1 MDLFKIVG
9 RIAIEGADEARNE
22 LTNTENQAEQS
33 SSKMGAAFSKIGD
46 AAVKVGS
53 FIVKGLAAGATGISF
68 LTKSAIDAYA
78 DYEQLVGGV
87 ETLFKD
93 SSSKVVE
100 YANNAYKTAGLS
112 ANDYMETVTSFSASL
127 LQGLGGDTDTA
138 AEIANQAIVDMSDNA
153 NKMGTS
159 MEMIQNAYQGFAKQ
173 NYTMLDNLKL
183 GYGGTASE
191 MARLIND
198 SGVLGDTMT
207 VTANNVN
214 EVSFDKMIEAIH
226 VIQTEMD
233 ITGTTS
239 LEASTTI
246 QGSMSSLK
254 ASWTNVLVG
263 LADDTQDFGAL
274 LDTLSENFVTV
285 VGNVLPRVQT
295 VFNAI
300 PKLIEG
306 LLPQVPGLVQSI
318 LPGLLE
324 GAIALMNGLV
334 GVLPQLIQIIV
345 DNLPLFI
352 DGFMQIFTGLVEN
365 LPSIVAP
372 LISALP
378 EIATEIVDGLFNN
391 VSPAVQTFTNLI
403 GIAATAFAGFKAG
416 MAIQSVVQGFQK
428 AQVALSLFSM
438 QSGSANIAQAALN
451 GTLSIGETIT
461 ALLTGKMTLAQLAQA
476 GMAKAQAALNA
487 VMSANPIALVVTG
500 VAALI
505 AIVVVLYNNC
515 EWFRNMVNSLW
526 EWLKTTFSSLV
537 EWFKTT
543 LSAFG
548 EWFNTTIQSISDF
561 FTNTWNSI
569 TTFLSS
575 AWETIKNVIQVALLF
590 IEELFNGFIEIIMI
604 PWNFIW
610 ENFGTVLT
618 EKWEAMKQYVS
629 DALNAISE
637 TITNVMNA
645 IKATWDSIWT
655 AISNFLTPIFTAI
668 SNFISST
675 LDAIKQK
682 WNAIWTAVSTFLS
695 TKINE
700 IKTSIS
706 STFNSIK
713 STIDTVMNGV
723 KTVISNIWNAIK
735 TFISNTINSIKNTV
749 SNVFNSIKTAIE
761 TPLNN
766 AKATVS
772 NIFNSI
778 KDGISQKINAAK
790 DVVKSAIDKIKSFFN
805 FSWSLPKL
813 KLPHIS
819 IKGEFSLTP
828 PKVPSFGIDWYAKGG
843 ILTEPTIFGFNP
855 ETGKAQVGGEAGD
868 EAVAPIDTLLGY
880 IRTAVAEQ
888 NTGLADSIDNLIAML
903 AEYLPQILNKD
914 SQLVLDTGVLVGH
927 TARAMNEELGNIYTR
942 NGRGG

>member
-22 LTNTENQAEQS
+22 LSNTEKQAEQS
-33 SSKMGAAFSKIGD
+33 SSKMGTAFNKIGD
-46 AAVKVGS
+46 AAVKMGKFV
-53 FIVKGLAAGATGISF
+53 VKGLAAGAAGISF

-93 SSSKVVE
+93 SSDKVVE

-112 ANDYMETVTSFSASL
+112 ANNYMETVTSFSASL
-127 LQGLGGDTDTA
+127 LQGLGGDTDAA

-183 GYGGTASE
+183 GYGGTATE

-198 SGVLGDTMT
+198 SGVLGDSMT
-207 VTANNVN
+207 VTADTVN
-214 EVSFDKMIEAIH
+214 SVSFDKMIEAIH
-226 VIQTEMD
+226 VIQTEMG

-239 LEASTTI
+239 LEAATTI

-285 VGNVLPRVQT
+285 VGNVLPRVQI
-295 VFNAI
+295 VFNSI

-306 LLPQVPGLVQSI
+306 LAPQIPALVQSI
-318 LPGLLE
+318 LPGLIE
-324 GAIALMNGLV
+324 GAIALMNGIV
-334 GVLPQLIQIIV
+334 EQLPQLIQIIV

-352 DGFMQIFTGLVEN
+352 NGFMQIFTGLVEN

-391 VSPAVQTFTNLI
+391 VSPAVETFTTLI

-451 GTLSIGETIT
+451 GTLSIGETIV

-487 VMSANPIALVVTG
+487 VMSANPIALVVTAI
-500 VAALI
+500 AAVI
-505 AIVVVLYNNC
+505 AIVVVLYNKC
-515 EWFRNMVNSLW
+515 EWFRNMINGIW

-537 EWFKTT
+537 EWLKTT

-548 EWFNTTIQSISDF
+548 EWFNTTIQGISDF
-561 FTNTWNSI
+561 FTGIWDGI
-569 TTFLSS
+569 TSFLSN
-575 AWETIKNVIQVALLF
+575 AWETIKNIISVALQF
-590 IEELFNGFIEIIMI
+590 IVELFTAWIEIVLI

-610 ENFGTVLT
+610 QNFGDKIT
-618 EKWEAMKQYVS
+618 EVWENIKQWIS
-629 DALNAISE
+629 DALNTISE
-637 TITNVMNA
+637 TITNIITS
-645 IKATWDSIWT
+645 IKEFWDNTWQ
-655 AISNFLTPIFTAI
+655 AISDFLTPIITAI
-668 SNFISST
+668 HDFISEKFNAVKDKITNIFNSVSNF
-675 LDAIKQK
+675 
-682 WNAIWTAVSTFLS
+682 
-695 TKINE
+695 
-700 IKTSIS
+700 
-706 STFNSIK
+706 
-713 STIDTVMNGV
+713 
-723 KTVISNIWNAIK
+723 ISNIWNTIK
-735 TFISNTINSIKNTV
+735 NFISNTINGIKTNV
-749 SNVFNSIKTAIE
+749 SNVFNAIKEKIE

-772 NIFNSI
+772 NIFNNI
-778 KDGISQKINAAK
+778 KDGIKQKIESARDTVKNA
-790 DVVKSAIDKIKSFFN
+790 IEKIKSFFN
-805 FSWSLPKL
+805 FTWSLPKL
-813 KLPHIS
+813 KLPHVS
-819 IKGEFSLTP
+819 ITGSFSLAP
-828 PKVPSFGIDWYAKGG
+828 PSVPHFGIDWYAKGG
-843 ILTEPTIFGFNP
+843 IMTEPTIFGFNP

-868 EAVAPIDTLLGY
+868 EAVAPIDLLLGY
-880 IRTAVAEQ
+880 VKTAVAEQ
-888 NTGLADSIDNLIAML
+888 NAGLADSIDNLIAML
-903 AEYLPQILNKD
+903 AEYLPQILNKN

-927 TARAMNEELGNIYTR
+927 TASAMNEELGNIYDR

>member
-46 AAVKVGS
+46 AAVKMGKLV
-53 FIVKGLAAGATGISF
+53 VKGLAAGAAGISF

-93 SSSKVVE
+93 SSNKVVE

-127 LQGLGGDTDTA
+127 LQGLGGDTDAA
-138 AEIANQAIVDMSDNA
+138 AEIANQAIIDMSDNA

-159 MEMIQNAYQGFAKQ
+159 IEMIQNAYQGFAKQ

-198 SGVLGDTMT
+198 SGVLGDSMT

-214 EVSFDKMIEAIH
+214 SVSFDKMIEAIH

-365 LPSIVAP
+365 LPTIVAP

-487 VMSANPIALVVTG
+487 VMSANPIALVVAG

-543 LSAFG
+543 LSAFC

-575 AWETIKNVIQVALLF
+575 AWETIKAIIQVALMF
-590 IEELFNGFIEIIMI
+590 IVELLTAWFDLITL
-604 PWNFIW
+604 PWQFIW
-610 ENFGTVLT
+610 QNFGDTIT
-618 EKWEAMKQYVS
+618 EAWENIKEIVS
-629 DALNAISE
+629 NGLNAIKE
-637 TITNVMNA
+637 FIENILNG
-645 IKATWDSIWT
+645 IKEFWDNIWT
-655 AISNFLTPIFTAI
+655 AISNFLTPIITAI
-668 SNFISST
+668 HDSISEKFNAVKDKITNIFNSVSNF
-675 LDAIKQK
+675 
-682 WNAIWTAVSTFLS
+682 
-695 TKINE
+695 
-700 IKTSIS
+700 
-706 STFNSIK
+706 
-713 STIDTVMNGV
+713 
-723 KTVISNIWNAIK
+723 ISNIWNTIK
-735 TFISNTINSIKNTV
+735 NFISNTINGIKTNV
-749 SNVFNSIKTAIE
+749 SNVFDAIKEKIE

-766 AKATVS
+766 AKQTVS
-772 NIFNSI
+772 NIFDNI
-778 KDGISQKINAAK
+778 KNGIKTKIENAR
-790 DVVKSAIDKIKSFFN
+790 DTVKNAIDRIKGFFN
-805 FSWSLPKL
+805 FTWSLPHL
-813 KLPHIS
+813 KLPHVSIS
-819 IKGEFSLTP
+819 GSFSLAP
-828 PKVPSFGIDWYAKGG
+828 PSVPHFSVDWYAKGG

-855 ETGKAQVGGEAGD
+855 ETGRTKVGGEAGD
-868 EAVAPIDTLLGY
+868 EAVAPIDLLLGY

-903 AEYLPQILNKD
+903 AEYLPQILNKN

-927 TARAMNEELGNIYTR
+927 TAAAMNEELGNIYDR

>member
-1 MDLFKIVG
+1 MDLFTIVG
-9 RIAIEGADEARNE
+9 RIAIEGADEASNE
-22 LTNTENQAEQS
+22 LTNTENKAEQS

-46 AAVKVGS
+46 AAVKMGKV
-53 FIVKGLAAGATGISF
+53 IVKGLAAGAAGISF
-68 LTKSAIDAYA
+68 LTKSAIDAYG

-93 SSSKVVE
+93 SSSKVIE

-127 LQGLGGDTDTA
+127 LQGLGGDTDAA
-138 AEIANQAIVDMSDNA
+138 AEVANQAIVDMSDNA

-246 QGSMSSLK
+246 QGSMASLK
-254 ASWTNVLVG
+254 ASWANVLVG

-274 LDTLSENFVTV
+274 LDILIENFVTV
-285 VGNVLPRVQT
+285 VGNVLPRIQII
-295 VFNAI
+295 FNSI

-306 LLPQVPGLVQSI
+306 IAPQVPALVQTI
-318 LPGLLE
+318 LPGLIQ

-334 GVLPQLIQIIV
+334 SVLPEIIQIIV
-345 DNLPLFI
+345 DQLPLFI
-352 DGFMQIFTGLVEN
+352 DGFMQIFVGLVEN
-365 LPSIVAP
+365 LGTIVAP
-372 LISALP
+372 LLSALP
-378 EIATEIVDGLFNN
+378 EIADAIVNGIFG
-391 VSPAVQTFTNLI
+391 NLNPTASAILTALATTI
-403 GIAATAFAGFKAG
+403 GVVTAALKAQ
-416 MAIQSVVQGFQK
+416 AVVQGVK
-428 AQVALSLFSM
+428 AAMNKAEVTSLGGLIATKWADAAASM
-438 QSGSANIAQAALN
+438 AAL
-451 GTLSIGETIT
+451 
-461 ALLTGKMTLAQLAQA
+461 APYLLI
-476 GMAKAQAALNA
+476 AAA
-487 VMSANPIALVVTG
+487 I
-500 VAALI
+500 AALI
-505 AIVVVLYNNC
+505 AVIVLLVKNWDKVKEVAAN
-515 EWFRNMVNSLW
+515 VW
-526 EWLKTTFSSLV
+526 ENVKATWQSV
-537 EWFKTT
+537 
-543 LSAFG
+543 A
-548 EWFNTTIQSISDF
+548 EWFNTNVIQPLVNFFTGLWESIQNTLAGIKEFWDSTWTSISE
-561 FTNTWNSI
+561 
-569 TTFLSS
+569 FLSS

-618 EKWEAMKQYVS
+618 EKWEAFKKTIS
-629 DALNAISE
+629 DGLNAIKT

-645 IKATWDSIWT
+645 IKTTWNNIWN
-655 AISNFLTPIFTAI
+655 AISNFLTPIFTTI
-668 SNFISST
+668 RNFISST

-682 WNAIWTAVSTFLS
+682 WNAIWTAVSTFLR

-713 STIDTVMNGV
+713 STIDNVMNAV

-735 TFISNTINSIKNTV
+735 TFISNTINSIKTTI
-749 SNVFNSIKTAIE
+749 SNVFNSIRTAIE

-772 NIFNSI
+772 NIFSSI

-790 DVVKSAIDKIKSFFN
+790 DVVKSAIDRIKGFFN

-819 IKGEFSLTP
+819 IKGSFSLTP
-828 PKVPSFGIDWYAKGG
+828 PSVPSFGINWYAKGG

>member
-1 MDLFKIVG
+1 
-9 RIAIEGADEARNE
+9 
-22 LTNTENQAEQS
+22 
-33 SSKMGAAFSKIGD
+33 
-46 AAVKVGS
+46 
-53 FIVKGLAAGATGISF
+53 
-68 LTKSAIDAYA
+68 
-78 DYEQLVGGV
+78 
-87 ETLFKD
+87 
-93 SSSKVVE
+93 
-100 YANNAYKTAGLS
+100 
-112 ANDYMETVTSFSASL
+112 
-127 LQGLGGDTDTA
+127 
-138 AEIANQAIVDMSDNA
+138 
-153 NKMGTS
+153 
-159 MEMIQNAYQGFAKQ
+159 
-173 NYTMLDNLKL
+173 
-183 GYGGTASE
+183 

-214 EVSFDKMIEAIH
+214 SVSFDKMIEAIH

-263 LADDTQDFGAL
+263 LADDTQDFGVL

-391 VSPAVQTFTNLI
+391 VSPAVQSFTTLI

-487 VMSANPIALVVTG
+487 VMSANPIALVVAG

-575 AWETIKNVIQVALLF
+575 AWETIKAIIQVALMF
-590 IEELFNGFIEIIMI
+590 IVELLTAWFDLITL
-604 PWNFIW
+604 PWQLIWQNFGDTLTAIW
-610 ENFGTVLT
+610 ET
-618 EKWEAMKQYVS
+618 MKQYVS

-645 IKATWDSIWT
+645 IKTTWDSIWT
-655 AISNFLTPIFTAI
+655 AISNFLTPIIEAI
-668 SNFISST
+668 KSFISS
-675 LDAIKQK
+675 A
-682 WNAIWTAVSTFLS
+682 
-695 TKINE
+695 
-700 IKTSIS
+700 
-706 STFNSIK
+706 FNSIK
-713 STIDTVMNGV
+713 STIDTVMNAI

-735 TFISNTINSIKNTV
+735 TFITNTINSIKTTV
-749 SNVFNSIKTAIE
+749 SNIFNAIKTAIE

-766 AKATVS
+766 AKQTVS
-772 NIFNSI
+772 NIFDNI
-778 KDGISQKINAAK
+778 KNGIKEKIENAR
-790 DVVKSAIDKIKSFFN
+790 DTVKNAIDKIKGFFN
-805 FSWSLPKL
+805 FTWSLPHL

-819 IKGEFSLTP
+819 ISGSFSLAP
-828 PKVPSFGIDWYAKGG
+828 PSVPHFGIDWYAKGG

-855 ETGKAQVGGEAGD
+855 ETGRTQVGGEAGD
-868 EAVAPIDTLLGY
+868 EAVAPIDLLLGY

-903 AEYLPQILNKD
+903 AEYLPQILNKN

-927 TARAMNEELGNIYTR
+927 TAAAMNEELGNIYDR
-942 NGRGG
+942 NERGG

>member
-1 MDLFKIVG
+1 MDLFTIVG

-22 LTNTENQAEQS
+22 LTNTENQAKNS

-53 FIVKGLAAGATGISF
+53 YIVKGLAAGATGISF

-93 SSSKVVE
+93 SSSKVIE

-127 LQGLGGDTDTA
+127 LQGLGGNTEVA
-138 AEIANQAIVDMSDNA
+138 AEVANQAIVDMSDNA

-198 SGVLGDTMT
+198 SGVLGDSMT

-214 EVSFDKMIEAIH
+214 SVSFDKMIEAIH

-352 DGFMQIFTGLVEN
+352 DGFMQIFVGLVEN

-487 VMSANPIALVVTG
+487 VMSANPIALVVAG

-548 EWFNTTIQSISDF
+548 KWFNTTIQSISDF

-575 AWETIKNVIQVALLF
+575 AWETIKAIIQVALMF
-590 IEELFNGFIEIIMI
+590 IVELLTAWFDLITL
-604 PWNFIW
+604 PWQLIWQNFGDTLTAIW
-610 ENFGTVLT
+610 ET
-618 EKWEAMKQYVS
+618 MKQIVAN
-629 DALNAISE
+629 ALNAVKT
-637 TITNVMNA
+637 TITDVMNA
-645 IKATWDSIWT
+645 IKTTWDNIWT
-655 AISNFLTPIFTAI
+655 AISNFLSPIIESIKSFV
-668 SNFISST
+668 SS
-675 LDAIKQK
+675 A
-682 WNAIWTAVSTFLS
+682 
-695 TKINE
+695 
-700 IKTSIS
+700 
-706 STFNSIK
+706 FNSIK
-713 STIDTVMNGV
+713 STIDTVMNAV

-735 TFISNTINSIKNTV
+735 TFISNTINSIKTTV

-766 AKATVS
+766 AKQTVS

-790 DVVKSAIDKIKSFFN
+790 DAVKSAIDRIKGFFN

-828 PKVPSFGIDWYAKGG
+828 PSVPSFGINWYAKGG

-914 SQLVLDTGVLVGH
+914 SQLVLDTGVLVGQ

>member
-1 MDLFKIVG
+1 
-9 RIAIEGADEARNE
+9 
-22 LTNTENQAEQS
+22 
-33 SSKMGAAFSKIGD
+33 
-46 AAVKVGS
+46 
-53 FIVKGLAAGATGISF
+53 
-68 LTKSAIDAYA
+68 
-78 DYEQLVGGV
+78 
-87 ETLFKD
+87 
-93 SSSKVVE
+93 
-100 YANNAYKTAGLS
+100 
-112 ANDYMETVTSFSASL
+112 
-127 LQGLGGDTDTA
+127 
-138 AEIANQAIVDMSDNA
+138 
-153 NKMGTS
+153 
-159 MEMIQNAYQGFAKQ
+159 
-173 NYTMLDNLKL
+173 
-183 GYGGTASE
+183 

-214 EVSFDKMIEAIH
+214 SVSFDKMIEAIH

-263 LADDTQDFGAL
+263 LADDTQDFGVL

-391 VSPAVQTFTNLI
+391 VSPAVQSFTNLI

-487 VMSANPIALVVTG
+487 VMSANPIALVVAG

-575 AWETIKNVIQVALLF
+575 AWETIKAIIQVALMF
-590 IEELFNGFIEIIMI
+590 IVELLTAWFELITL
-604 PWNFIW
+604 PWQLIWQNFGDTLTAIW
-610 ENFGTVLT
+610 ET
-618 EKWEAMKQYVS
+618 MKQYVS

-637 TITNVMNA
+637 TITNVMDA
-645 IKATWDSIWT
+645 IKTTWDNIWT
-655 AISNFLTPIFTAI
+655 AISEFLTPIIETI
-668 SNFISST
+668 KSFISS
-675 LDAIKQK
+675 A
-682 WNAIWTAVSTFLS
+682 
-695 TKINE
+695 
-700 IKTSIS
+700 
-706 STFNSIK
+706 FNSIK
-713 STIDTVMNGV
+713 STIDTVMNAI

-735 TFISNTINSIKNTV
+735 TFITNTINSIKTTV
-749 SNVFNSIKTAIE
+749 SNIFNAIKTAIE

-766 AKATVS
+766 AKQTVS
-772 NIFNSI
+772 NIFDNI
-778 KDGISQKINAAK
+778 KNGIKTKIENAR
-790 DVVKSAIDKIKSFFN
+790 DTVKNAIDKIKSFFN
-805 FSWSLPKL
+805 FTWSLPKL

-819 IKGEFSLTP
+819 ITGSFSLAP
-828 PKVPSFGIDWYAKGG
+828 PSAPHFSVDWYAKGG

-855 ETGKAQVGGEAGD
+855 ATGRTKVGGEAGD
-868 EAVAPIDTLLGY
+868 EAVAPIDLLLGY

-888 NTGLADSIDNLIAML
+888 NIGLADSIDNLIAML
-903 AEYLPQILNKD
+903 AEYLPQILNKN

-927 TARAMNEELGNIYTR
+927 TAAAMNEELGNIYDR